1 MFSKQ
6 PLEEREAP
14 ALNIFQ
20 VLLPDL
26 ENNKLGRRG
35 ARLTQWSEFSHPS
48 LWMES
53 KGSR

>member
-20 VLLPDL
+20 ILLSDL
-26 ENNKLGRRG
+26 ENNKLGRCG
-35 ARLTQWSEFSHPS
+35 AGLAQWSELSPLS
-48 LWMES
+48 LWKES